1 MNSKFSNQDLI
12 NATLEIYNSFDK
24 KPHFEI
30 PEKIN
35 IDPKNPIKK
44 KLLKKKKLNTKNRL

>member
-24 KPHFEI
+24 KPH
-30 PEKIN
+30 PVTPQKIN
-35 IDPKNPIKK
+35 IDIKNPITKK
-44 KLLKKKKLNTKNRL
+44 VVEEKKN